1 LRQESNHHGGRG
13 LREQMEEQ
21 ADDRC
26 NVVYFCASAGE
37 DITAL
42 HHSQSPPDRASETQL
57 ARSLSVINQNVRA
70 LLDPDQGGFN
80 EGERNSDL
88 QLSCT
93 SHETNTT
100 QST

>member
-1 LRQESNHHGGRG
+1 
-13 LREQMEEQ
+13 MEEQ

-26 NVVYFCASAGE
+26 NVVYFCASAGQ

-42 HHSQSPPDRASETQL
+42 HHSQSPPASASETQL
-57 ARSLSVINQNVRA
+57 AHSLCVINQNVRA

-80 EGERNSDL
+80 EGERDSHTCI
-88 QLSCT
+88 QT
-93 SHETNTT
+93 SYMSHGANTN

>member
-1 LRQESNHHGGRG
+1 
-13 LREQMEEQ
+13 MEEQ

-42 HHSQSPPDRASETQL
+42 HHHSSPPDISSETER
-57 ARSLSVINQNVRA
+57 AHSLDVIYQNVYA

-80 EGERNSDL
+80 EGM
-88 QLSCT
+88 
-93 SHETNTT
+93 
-100 QST
+100 

>member
-1 LRQESNHHGGRG
+1 
-13 LREQMEEQ
+13 MEEQ

-42 HHSQSPPDRASETQL
+42 HHSQSPPDSSSDTQL
-57 ARSLSVINQNVRA
+57 AHSLSTINQNVRA

-80 EGERNSDL
+80 EGERNSNL
-88 QLSCT
+88 QYSCT
-93 SHETNTT
+93 SHEANTN
-100 QST
+100 QSI